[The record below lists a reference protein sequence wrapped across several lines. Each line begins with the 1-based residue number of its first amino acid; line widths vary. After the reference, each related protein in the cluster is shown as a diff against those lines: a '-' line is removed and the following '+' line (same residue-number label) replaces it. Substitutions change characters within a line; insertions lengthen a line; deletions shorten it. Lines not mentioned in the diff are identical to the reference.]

1 MSIPFERRRFARAPR
16 ILAAFVASLL
26 IPAALGCSGL
36 RQTLH
41 TGSGY
46 EAKAL
51 ASGVFVSGREAE
63 RVIRDDLSDGP
74 MVLVFG
80 RVDPEDRSA
89 SARALG
95 VVRSKAICREGLGC
109 TLVEGLTEEE
119 IRSQPHDPPLA
130 PAVDPSAIP
139 WPSGDAL
146 PDAPPQA
153 GIDPSKL
160 DAALDEVFSEPAGSG
175 KRETRAVVV
184 VHRGNIV
191 AERYAE
197 GFDAQTPLPGWS
209 MTKSV
214 MGALVGIRVRQG
226 ALDLHAPAPVP
237 EWRGEADPRAAITLD
252 QLMRM
257 SSGLEFGESTGD
269 YDSDLVTMLFDR
281 GDAAAYAAAKP
292 LEHPP
297 DTHWYYSSGTSN
309 IISRILRQSFEGDQ
323 AAHFRFPREALFDR
337 IGMRSA
343 VIEPD
348 ASGSF
353 VGSSFMFASARDW
366 ARFGLLFLKGGVW
379 QGERI
384 LPEGWVA
391 YSATPTPAAP
401 QGRYG
406 AHWWLNAGEPE
417 DPADRPWPDLPTD
430 TFSARGFEGQEVVVI
445 PSRDL
450 VLVRLGQSRPEST
463 YSSNDFGAAVLAAI
477 GQ

>member
-1 MSIPFERRRFARAPR
+1 MSIPIGREGLAR
-16 ILAAFVASLL
+16 ILRLSAAALL
-26 IPAALGCSGL
+26 IAAAPGCGL

-41 TGSGY
+41 TGAGY
-46 EAKAL
+46 KAKAL

-74 MVLVFG
+74 MVLVSG

-95 VVRSKAICREGLGC
+95 LVRSKAICREGLGC
-109 TLVEGLTEEE
+109 TLVEELTEEE
-119 IRSQPHDPPLA
+119 IRSQPYHPPSA
-130 PAVDPSAIP
+130 SAVDPGEIP

-146 PDAPPQA
+146 PDGPPQT
-153 GIDPSKL
+153 GIDVAKL

-184 VHRGNIV
+184 VHRGSIV

-197 GFDAQTPLPGWS
+197 GFDAGTPLPGWS

-214 MGALVGIRVRQG
+214 MGALVGIRVREG
-226 ALDLHAPAPVP
+226 VLDLHAPAPVP
-237 EWRGEADPRAAITLD
+237 EWRGDPRAAITLD
-252 QLMRM
+252 QLLRM
-257 SSGLEFGESTGD
+257 SSGLEFGETKD
-269 YDSDLVTMLFDR
+269 TDSDMVTMLFDR
-281 GDAAAYAAAKP
+281 GDTAAYAAAKP
-292 LEHPP
+292 LAHPP
-297 DTHWYYSSGTSN
+297 DTHWHYSSGTAN
-309 IISRILRQSFEGDQ
+309 IVSRIVRDSFEGDQ
-323 AAHFRFPREALFDR
+323 AAHFSFPRRALFDR

-353 VGSSFMFASARDW
+353 VGSSFMFATARDW
-366 ARFGLLFLKGGVW
+366 ARFGLLFLNDGVW
-379 QGERI
+379 LGARI

-391 YSATPTPAAP
+391 YSATPTPEAP

-406 AHWWLNAGEPE
+406 AHWWLNAGEPD
-417 DPADRPWPDLPTD
+417 DPGDRPWPDLPTD
-430 TFSARGFEGQEVVVI
+430 TFAARGFEGQEVVVI

-450 VLVRLGQSRPEST
+450 VLVRLGQSRPESLF
-463 YSSNDFGAAVLAAI
+463 SSNDFGAAVLACI
-477 GQ
+477 SH

>member
-1 MSIPFERRRFARAPR
+1 MRESLER
-16 ILAAFVASLL
+16 ILRLSTVALL
-26 IPAALGCSGL
+26 IVAALGCAGL
-36 RQTLH
+36 RQSFQN
-41 TGSGY
+41 GAGY
-46 EAKAL
+46 KAKAL

-74 MVLVFG
+74 MVLVSG

-95 VVRSKAICREGLGC
+95 LVGSKAICREGLGC
-109 TLVEGLTEEE
+109 TLVEGLAEEE
-119 IRSQPHDPPLA
+119 IRSQPHDPPA
-130 PAVDPSAIP
+130 VSAVDPGEIP

-146 PDAPPQA
+146 PDTPPQA
-153 GIDPSKL
+153 GIDLSKL
-160 DAALDEVFSEPAGSG
+160 EAALDEVFSEPAGSG

-184 VHRGNIV
+184 VHRGSIV

-197 GFDAQTPLPGWS
+197 GFDDGTPLPGWS

-237 EWRGEADPRAAITLD
+237 EWRGAGDPRAAITLD
-252 QLMRM
+252 QLLRM
-257 SSGLEFGESTGD
+257 SSGLEFGETKD
-269 YDSDLVTMLFDR
+269 IDSDMVTMLFDR
-281 GDAAAYAAAKP
+281 GDTAAYAAAKP
-292 LEHPP
+292 LAHSP
-297 DTHWYYSSGTSN
+297 DRHWSYSSGTSN
-309 IISRILRQSFEGDQ
+309 IVSRIVRDSFEHDQ
-323 AAHFRFPREALFDR
+323 AAHFSFPRRALFDR

-353 VGSSFMFASARDW
+353 VGSSFMFATARDW

-379 QGERI
+379 QGKRI
-384 LPEGWVA
+384 LPEGWVE
-391 YSATPTPAAP
+391 YSTTPTPQAP

-417 DPADRPWPDLPTD
+417 DPSDRPWPDLPTD
-430 TFSARGFEGQEVVVI
+430 TFAARGFEGQEVVVI

-450 VLVRLGQSRPEST
+450 VLVRLGQSRPESI
-463 YSSNDFGAAVLAAI
+463 YSSNDFAAAVLAAI
-477 GQ
+477 EK